1 MLLTFHM
8 VEKERNYL
16 QKEVK
21 LSEPQLSLFKRH
33 RRTSKENEALEAY
46 PMIAGKKNY
55 GRKKCY
61 LRPVTFARRYRGK
74 IRITLQMCSGVQTS
88 EMSTAASVFRHFP
101 RIVLWLKGYQGRGQH
116 LLKRW
121 IS

>member
-74 IRITLQMCSGVQTS
+74 IRITLQMCSGCRLQKCQLQLL
-88 EMSTAASVFRHFP
+88 FLGIFP
-101 RIVLWLKGYQGRGQH
+101 G
-116 LLKRW
+116 
-121 IS
+121 